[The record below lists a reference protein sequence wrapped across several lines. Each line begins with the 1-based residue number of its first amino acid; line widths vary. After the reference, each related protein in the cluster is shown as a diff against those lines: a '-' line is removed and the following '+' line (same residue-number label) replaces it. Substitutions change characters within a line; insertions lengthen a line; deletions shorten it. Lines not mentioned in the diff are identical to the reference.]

1 MLNTLEVIN
10 RLERIMANHN
20 LSAASFATKIG
31 VQRSAISHILSGR
44 NKPSL
49 DFLMKVY
56 ESFDEVALELG
67 MTLTWKGKGVK
78 EKASDS
84 KGNVIVEV
92 DEAYFRPTEVT
103 TLLGDATKARKE
115 LNWKPKISFNQL
127 VKEMTKSDLVQ
138 AEFELKLIS
147 HNEQSKQ

>member
-10 RLERIMANHN
+10 RLEGIMANHN

-56 ESFDEVALELG
+56 ESFDEVALEWLILG
-67 MTLTWKGKGVK
+67 TTTSLP
-78 EKASDS
+78 S
-84 KGNVIVEV
+84 EV
-92 DEAYFRPTEVT
+92 QDLDLFKSETINTEVFDT
-103 TLLGDATKARKE
+103 PKTKSETFTENIINNPTITAKSEITLKE
-115 LNWKPKISFNQL
+115 IVHFYEDGTFERFKPK
-127 VKEMTKSDLVQ
+127 T
-138 AEFELKLIS
+138 
-147 HNEQSKQ
+147 

>member
-1 MLNTLEVIN
+1 MLNTSEVIN

-56 ESFDEVALELG
+56 ESFDEVALEWLILG
-67 MTLTWKGKGVK
+67 TTTSLPR
-78 EKASDS
+78 
-84 KGNVIVEV
+84 EV
-92 DEAYFRPTEVT
+92 QDLNLFKSETINPE
-103 TLLGDATKARKE
+103 LLGT
-115 LNWKPKISFNQL
+115 PK
-127 VKEMTKSDLVQ
+127 TKS
-138 AEFELKLIS
+138 ETFTESIINNPTITPKSEIILKEIIILI
-147 HNEQSKQ
+147 

>member
-1 MLNTLEVIN
+1 MLNTSEVIN

-56 ESFDEVALELG
+56 ESFDEVALEWLILG
-67 MTLTWKGKGVK
+67 TTTSLPREVQDLNLFKSETINPELLSTPKTKSETVK
-78 EKASDS
+78 ESISNK
-84 KGNVIVEV
+84 
-92 DEAYFRPTEVT
+92 PTITPKSEII
-103 TLLGDATKARKE
+103 LKE
-115 LNWKPKISFNQL
+115 IIHFYEDGTFERFKPK
-127 VKEMTKSDLVQ
+127 T
-138 AEFELKLIS
+138 
-147 HNEQSKQ
+147 